1 MTVISAGH
9 VISIWRRVVHHKG
22 SDIYITFVLKGV
34 EHGALL
40 DERLMNVI
48 YGMNALTYFAKC
60 KKRKKRKCNR
70 ESLWCAF

>member
-40 DERLMNVI
+40 DERLLNVI
-48 YGMNALTYFAKC
+48 YGMNA
-60 KKRKKRKCNR
+60 
-70 ESLWCAF
+70 